1 MTKVADLLRK
11 LEKDEDG
18 AALIEYVILFAVV
31 AGVTLAAI
39 TGLGSAISGI
49 FQNMSN
55 WLNTNAGSLAP
66 S

>member
-1 MTKVADLLRK
+1 MTNVVGLLRR
-11 LEKDEDG
+11 LETDEDG

-39 TGLGSAISGI
+39 TGLGGAISKVFTG
-49 FQNMSN
+49 MSN
-55 WLNTNAGSLAP
+55 WLNTSGNVLIP

>member
-1 MTKVADLLRK
+1 MSNVMGLLRR
-11 LEKDEDG
+11 LENDEDG

-39 TGLGSAISGI
+39 TGLGNAISGI
-49 FQNMSN
+49 FNGMSS
-55 WLNTNAGSLAP
+55 WLNGASTTLIP